1 MLKPFKV
8 LSSQVWQSSLAL
20 GSGLVMGL
28 AAVPSNEWG
37 LGWIAMVP
45 LWLGLTLPRSPVTHP
60 LRYWQAPA
68 FYLPLLW
75 GLGFYGYTLIWITG
89 LHPLMWLGVPWLASI
104 AIALFCWAFITFW
117 GAALP
122 VIWVA
127 LLRWLQ
133 RRTGLAAGGRIFV
146 GANLWAAL
154 EIIWS
159 QGPLA
164 WTNLAFTQTPGN
176 VVILHLGQLAG
187 PWIISLAIAA
197 VNGLL
202 AEALQQQFGRSVNPR
217 PKRLGAIALA
227 LFASLHLVGY
237 VLYQRPLI
245 DAPENQLRIGVIQGN
260 VPTRIKLTDEGI
272 RRAETGY
279 TQGYVDL
286 ANTGMQAVL
295 TPEGALPFIWNAPA
309 FAKTPF
315 YQAIL
320 QKQVPL
326 WLGTFY
332 PEPDGL
338 ARSLITLSAQGEVL
352 SRYDKIKLVPLGEYT
367 PFASVLGGLI
377 NQLSPVQENG
387 KPGTLNQQFDTP
399 LGRAIAGICYDSVF
413 PNVFQRQAK
422 AGGKFILTSAN
433 LDPYSERLMV
443 QFEALEVMR
452 AIETDRWLV
461 RATNTGYS
469 GVINP
474 KGKVIWRSQPFTY
487 QIYPAN
493 LYSRATKTLY
503 VVSGDIPILFTIS
516 LLTLGYLLFWVRSQ
530 KTAERPSAWVDHNP

>member
-1 MLKPFKV
+1 MLKPVKV
-8 LSSQVWQSSLAL
+8 LSLQIWQASLAL

-37 LGWIAMVP
+37 LGWVGMVP
-45 LWLGLTLPRSPVTHP
+45 LWWFCLTSARSLITHP
-60 LRYWQAPA
+60 LRYWQTPA

-104 AIALFCWAFITFW
+104 AIALFCWAFITVW

-122 VIWVA
+122 VLWVA

-133 RRTGLAAGGRIFV
+133 WRMSLAVGGRVLV
-146 GANLWAAL
+146 GASLWAAL

-176 VVILHLGQLAG
+176 VVILHLGQLGG
-187 PWIISLAIAA
+187 PWILSLAIAA

-202 AEALQQQFGRSVNPR
+202 AEALQQQIGRVANPQT
-217 PKRLGAIALA
+217 KRLGAIALA
-227 LFASLHLVGY
+227 LFVSVHLVGY
-237 VLYQRPLI
+237 GLYQRPLI
-245 DAPENQLRIGVIQGN
+245 DSPQNQLKIGVIQGN

-286 ANTGMQAVL
+286 ANAGMQAVL
-295 TPEGALPFIWNAPA
+295 TPEGALPFIWDAQA
-309 FAKTPF
+309 FAKTPLH
-315 YQAIL
+315 QAIL
-320 QKQVPL
+320 LKQVPL

-338 ARSLITLSAQGEVL
+338 ARSLITLGANGDVL

-433 LDPYSERLMV
+433 LDPYSQRLMV

-474 KGKVIWRSQPFTY
+474 KGKVVWRSQPFTY
-487 QIYPAN
+487 QIYPAT

-503 VVSGDIPILFTIS
+503 VVGGDISIL
-516 LLTLGYLLFWVRSQ
+516 LLLGLLNLGYLVFWVRSQ
-530 KTAERPSAWVDHNP
+530 KTAERPAARSDNN